1 MPSPHLIPSLHLR
14 TKSQNPRPPHP
25 EPCAAAAATMFPAP
39 SPGTTQKAGSGGDRI
54 PQGQS
59 PPKPQ
64 RGSGLRAHSRC
75 LIKAPSALKGSKPLS
90 TRLGCS
96 QSAGVGGQ
104 PPWTGGQVHR
114 EALEQGRGAGGR
126 GGAVGRPGPPGAPQ
140 ARAPCL
146 MRLEGHSAP
155 CTALAASQGPAEVPG
170 RGPTPLVPAWPA
182 GPPTHKASGSQGP
195 PGTHLAR

>member
-1 MPSPHLIPSLHLR
+1 MPGSPAPASMPSPHLIPSLHLR

-25 EPCAAAAATMFPAP
+25 EPCAAATMFPAP
-39 SPGTTQKAGSGGDRI
+39 SPGTTQRAGSGDGRI
-54 PQGQS
+54 PRGQN

-75 LIKAPSALKGSKPLS
+75 LIKALSALKGSKPLS

-96 QSAGVGGQ
+96 QSAGVGGTT
-104 PPWTGGQVHR
+104 PRTGGQVNR

-140 ARAPCL
+140 ARAPRL
-146 MRLEGHSAP
+146 MRLE
-155 CTALAASQGPAEVPG
+155 GPAEVPG
-170 RGPTPLVPAWPA
+170 RGPTPLVPARSA
-182 GPPTHKASGSQGP
+182 GPPTHKASGSQAP